1 MMNLVKVMSS
11 LKYGALFSAISF
23 TANAE
28 TANNDLLTEL
38 DMITTSATSK
48 SAAVVESKLASS
60 IARTTGYDA
69 KDVLAYELASYISYG
84 DSDDDDDDVT
94 MQDTAY
100 MVVEDSDVTMQD
112 TAYMVVEDSA
122 ENVGA
127 EDSIISNANESF
139 KKNTSIYSKVA
150 AFTESNVNG
159 YADGLADGNSASHAD
174 NYADINH
181 AAYEVMVEEM
191 SADHDIS
198 EPEDDHIALIGQ
210 TTVAKDDYSD
220 YEPLLSPS
228 EQSEALA
235 SLAQGSSAYSSTSAY
250 DANNRTAAINLAVSE
265 LKQAQ
270 QEQLSASQFSSTRAH
285 AAALAQLASQVA
297 KDSVGSRMGLEN
309 SVSSQDLTDKERY
322 RVEKISKDGRVHS
335 TIFAPPGG
343 IERSK
348 LPGLDV
354 NRVLVSQ
361 VTTTERNT
369 IVHDDDEDTSLD
381 AIRFMGIELIDA
393 PEFDNASLKAQ
404 LAQKIKP
411 FEGRALNAELLQD
424 VGNTIK
430 EFYRKEGYL
439 NCETYMP
446 QQDINLDHA
455 VFKIGVKGA
464 ELNQAHIENQSFVS
478 DSYLEYLLGGIRK
491 LEGQT
496 INYNTLFGQMLKLND
511 LGTFALQGQ
520 FDAITPDN
528 IVNNLD
534 LMALKGIDRTYFTAA
549 VDNFGSQSSGR
560 YRYSGSFEILSPTGS
575 ADRLNLFYSHTNE
588 EQADYSIGYAIPI
601 NSHPSLLGATLCYS
615 HADLG
620 GIYRQLGTKNEELT
634 FEAFLRE
641 PLYRTSN
648 AIANLQF
655 GYVYRKMT
663 TDFSVFDLKTKK
675 HSNTAYLQLSGSKD
689 FVGNALISSSVRLS
703 AGRIVNDD
711 DYELGIDGNFVKLNG
726 NVGYNYILGENFST
740 VTNIDVQLSNTILD
754 GSEVMQAGGENG
766 LLAYQS
772 ADLCGDSGIVVKQSL
787 QYMPNV
793 NWGLVIAPHIEAG
806 KLFTHDY
813 EAQRAASAGISL
825 MYSRYGVNAMFDV
838 SHVLGNKLDYVEDSS
853 RLNFKFSYTF

>member
-38 DMITTSATSK
+38 DMITTSAASK
-48 SAAVVESKLASS
+48 SAGVIESKLASS

-69 KDVLAYELASYISYG
+69 KDVLAYELASYISYD
-84 DSDDDDDDVT
+84 DSDDNDDDVT
-94 MQDTAY
+94 MQDA
-100 MVVEDSDVTMQD
+100 
-112 TAYMVVEDSA
+112 AYMVVEDSA

-174 NYADINH
+174 NYADTDH

-198 EPEDDHIALIGQ
+198 EPEDDHTAFIGQ
-210 TTVAKDDYSD
+210 TTVAKDDFSD

-235 SLAQGSSAYSSTSAY
+235 SLGQGSSAYSSTSAY
-250 DANNRTAAINLAVSE
+250 GANNRAAAINLAVSE

-285 AAALAQLASQVA
+285 AAALAALGSQVA

-354 NRVLVSQ
+354 TRVLVSQ

-393 PEFDNASLKAQ
+393 PEFDNESLKGQ

-411 FEGRALNAELLQD
+411 FEGRALNADLLQD

-430 EFYRKEGYL
+430 EFYRK
-439 NCETYMP
+439 
-446 QQDINLDHA
+446 
-455 VFKIGVKGA
+455 
-464 ELNQAHIENQSFVS
+464 
-478 DSYLEYLLGGIRK
+478 
-491 LEGQT
+491 
-496 INYNTLFGQMLKLND
+496 
-511 LGTFALQGQ
+511 
-520 FDAITPDN
+520 
-528 IVNNLD
+528 
-534 LMALKGIDRTYFTAA
+534 
-549 VDNFGSQSSGR
+549 
-560 YRYSGSFEILSPTGS
+560 
-575 ADRLNLFYSHTNE
+575 
-588 EQADYSIGYAIPI
+588 
-601 NSHPSLLGATLCYS
+601 
-615 HADLG
+615 
-620 GIYRQLGTKNEELT
+620 
-634 FEAFLRE
+634 
-641 PLYRTSN
+641 
-648 AIANLQF
+648 
-655 GYVYRKMT
+655 
-663 TDFSVFDLKTKK
+663 
-675 HSNTAYLQLSGSKD
+675 
-689 FVGNALISSSVRLS
+689 
-703 AGRIVNDD
+703 
-711 DYELGIDGNFVKLNG
+711 DGM
-726 NVGYNYILGENFST
+726 I
-740 VTNIDVQLSNTILD
+740 
-754 GSEVMQAGGENG
+754 
-766 LLAYQS
+766 
-772 ADLCGDSGIVVKQSL
+772 
-787 QYMPNV
+787 
-793 NWGLVIAPHIEAG
+793 
-806 KLFTHDY
+806 
-813 EAQRAASAGISL
+813 
-825 MYSRYGVNAMFDV
+825 
-838 SHVLGNKLDYVEDSS
+838 
-853 RLNFKFSYTF
+853 

>member
-48 SAAVVESKLASS
+48 SAAIVESKLSSS

-84 DSDDDDDDVT
+84 DSDDDYDD
-94 MQDTAY
+94 
-100 MVVEDSDVTMQD
+100 DVTMQD

-174 NYADINH
+174 NYADTDH

-198 EPEDDHIALIGQ
+198 EPEDDHIAFIGQ
-210 TTVAKDDYSD
+210 TTVAKDDFSD

-235 SLAQGSSAYSSTSAY
+235 SLGQGSSAYSSTSAY

-285 AAALAQLASQVA
+285 AAALAALGSQVA

-322 RVEKISKDGRVHS
+322 RVEQISKDGRVHS

-411 FEGRALNAELLQD
+411 FEGRALSADLLQD

-464 ELNQAHIENQSFVS
+464 ELNQTHIENQSFVS

-491 LEGQT
+491 LDGQT

-534 LMALKGIDRTYFTAA
+534 LIALKGIDRTYFTAA

-560 YRYSGSFEILSPTGS
+560 YRYSGNFEILSPTGS

-588 EQADYSIGYAIPI
+588 DQADYSIGYAIPI

-787 QYMPNV
+787 QYMPKV

>member
-38 DMITTSATSK
+38 DMITSSATSK

-84 DSDDDDDDVT
+84 DSDDDDDDDVT

-112 TAYMVVEDSA
+112 AAYMVVEDSA

-174 NYADINH
+174 NYADTDH

-210 TTVAKDDYSD
+210 TTVAKNDFSD

-235 SLAQGSSAYSSTSAY
+235 SLGQGSSSYSSTSAY
-250 DANNRTAAINLAVSE
+250 DANNRAAAINLAVSE

-285 AAALAQLASQVA
+285 AAALAQLSSQVA

-322 RVEKISKDGRVHS
+322 RIEKISKDGRVHS

-361 VTTTERNT
+361 VTTTKRNT
-369 IVHDDDEDTSLD
+369 IVDDDDEDTSLD

-393 PEFDNASLKAQ
+393 PEFDNESLKAQ

-430 EFYRKEGYL
+430 ESYRKEGYL

-446 QQDINLDHA
+446 QQESTLNHA
-455 VFKIGVKGA
+455 VFRSVCKGA
-464 ELNQAHIENQSFVS
+464 DLI
-478 DSYLEYLLGGIRK
+478 K
-491 LEGQT
+491 L
-496 INYNTLFGQMLKLND
+496 IL
-511 LGTFALQGQ
+511 
-520 FDAITPDN
+520 
-528 IVNNLD
+528 
-534 LMALKGIDRTYFTAA
+534 RT
-549 VDNFGSQSSGR
+549 N
-560 YRYSGSFEILSPTGS
+560 
-575 ADRLNLFYSHTNE
+575 
-588 EQADYSIGYAIPI
+588 
-601 NSHPSLLGATLCYS
+601 
-615 HADLG
+615 
-620 GIYRQLGTKNEELT
+620 
-634 FEAFLRE
+634 
-641 PLYRTSN
+641 PLYL
-648 AIANLQF
+648 IVIL
-655 GYVYRKMT
+655 
-663 TDFSVFDLKTKK
+663 
-675 HSNTAYLQLSGSKD
+675 NTFLVA
-689 FVGNALISSSVRLS
+689 
-703 AGRIVNDD
+703 
-711 DYELGIDGNFVKLNG
+711 
-726 NVGYNYILGENFST
+726 
-740 VTNIDVQLSNTILD
+740 
-754 GSEVMQAGGENG
+754 SE
-766 LLAYQS
+766 S
-772 ADLCGDSGIVVKQSL
+772 
-787 QYMPNV
+787 
-793 NWGLVIAPHIEAG
+793 
-806 KLFTHDY
+806 
-813 EAQRAASAGISL
+813 
-825 MYSRYGVNAMFDV
+825 
-838 SHVLGNKLDYVEDSS
+838 
-853 RLNFKFSYTF
+853 